1 MTGSSLALSGI
12 RVRRSGRTVLQI
24 DDLTIPSGAFVGIIG
39 ANGAGKTTFLQVCA
53 GLIKPCNGRLTLDGN
68 DLGRLGAWSRCRLRQ
83 RIGYIPQ
90 SAQYNAELPFTLRE
104 VVAMGRTSVR
114 PLLARLRR
122 DDYAIVDHWIDVLG
136 LASRCDQT
144 FRSLSGG
151 EQQKALIAR
160 AMAQHPHILMLDEPC
175 ANLDF
180 NWKYQISDI
189 IDELYRQTGIT
200 VVMVSHDTSVLPLTC
215 ARIVLLAEGR
225 ILGDGRGEEVLSTDV
240 LRRAYHGP
248 LEAVVMAGRTH
259 IVSAPSDPG
268 QTRVPPDDVD

>member
-1 MTGSSLALSGI
+1 MSGSSLALSGI

-24 DDLTIPSGAFVGIIG
+24 DELTIPSGVFVGVIG
-39 ANGAGKTTFLQVCA
+39 ANGAGKTTFLRLCA
-53 GLIKPCNGRLTLDGN
+53 GLIAPCAGRVALDGN
-68 DLGRLGAWSRCRLRQ
+68 DLGRLGPWARCRLRK

-104 VVAMGRTSVR
+104 IVAMGRTSVR
-114 PLLARLRR
+114 PLLARLSP
-122 DDYAIVDHWIDVLG
+122 DDDAIVDHWIDVLG
-136 LASRCDQT
+136 LTARRDQT

-160 AMAQHPHILMLDEPC
+160 AMAQDPHILMLDEPC

-180 NWKYQISDI
+180 NWKYQISEI

-200 VVMVSHDTSVLPLTC
+200 VVMVSHDTSVLPVAC
-215 ARIVLLAEGR
+215 ARIVLLAEGCV
-225 ILGDGRGEEVLSTDV
+225 LGDGAAEEVLSTDV

-248 LEAVVMAGRTH
+248 LEAVVMAGRRH
-259 IVSAPSDPG
+259 IVSAPPEPKRADL
-268 QTRVPPDDVD
+268 PPDDTK

>member
-1 MTGSSLALSGI
+1 MTGSSLVLSGI
-12 RVRRSGRTVLQI
+12 RVRRSGRTVLEI
-24 DDLTIPSGAFVGIIG
+24 DDLEIPSGAFVGVIG

-53 GLIKPCNGRLTLDGN
+53 GLIKPCDGRVTLDGN
-68 DLGRLGAWSRCRLRQ
+68 DVGRLGPWGRCRLRQ

-114 PLLARLRR
+114 PLLARLTKG
-122 DDYAIVDHWIDVLG
+122 DYAIVDHWIDVLG
-136 LASRCDQT
+136 LSARREQT

-151 EQQKALIAR
+151 EQQKTLIAR

-175 ANLDF
+175 ASLDF
-180 NWKYQISDI
+180 NWKYQISEL
-189 IDELYRQTGIT
+189 IDQLYRQTGIT
-200 VVMVSHDTSVLPLTC
+200 VVMVSHDTSVLPVAC

-225 ILGDGRGEEVLSTDV
+225 ILGDGRGEDVLSTEV

-248 LEAVVMAGRTH
+248 LEAVVMAGRRH
-259 IVSAPSDPG
+259 IVSAPSDSG
-268 QTRVPPDDVD
+268 QTRIPPDDVD